1 MEEDFESRH
10 HRLEESN
17 WWFVARRDMV
27 LRLLRG
33 TRKDARILDV
43 GCAGGSLVKCLLER
57 GFRGVSGVD
66 ASARAVRACRK
77 RGLKPVFLMD
87 GTGMSFPDRSFDV
100 VVASDVLEHIG
111 DERAALS
118 EWGRVLKP
126 GGKLIIFVP
135 AFGFLWSGHDEANH
149 HFRRYSKRELE
160 ERLGS
165 CGFMVERSSYW
176 NLVSFVPALLL
187 RLFQRRVQRKSADQL
202 YEMHPALD
210 GMLRSALVV
219 ENALLARGAILPVG
233 VSVLSVARRDPGA
246 EAAPPHPRS

>member
-33 TRKDARILDV
+33 TRKDAKILDI
-43 GCAGGSLVKCLLER
+43 GCAGGSLVKCLRSR
-57 GFRGVSGVD
+57 GFLGVSGVD
-66 ASARAVRACRK
+66 ASERAVLACRK
-77 RGLKPVFLMD
+77 RGLETVSLMD
-87 GTGMSFPDRSFDV
+87 GTRMAFPDHSFDV
-100 VVASDVLEHIG
+100 VVASDVLEHIP

-118 EWGRVLKP
+118 EWARVLKP
-126 GGKLIIFVP
+126 GGKLVIFVP
-135 AFGFLWSGHDEANH
+135 AFGFLWSGHDEANR
-149 HFRRYSKRELE
+149 HFRRYSKKELE

-187 RLFQRRVQRKSADQL
+187 RLFQRHVQHKNADQL
-202 YEMHPALD
+202 YEMHHVLD
-210 GMLRSALVV
+210 GMLRSALVA
-219 ENALLARGAILPVG
+219 ENALLGMGAGLPVG
-233 VSVLSVARRDPGA
+233 VSVWSVARSGPGA
-246 EAAPPHPRS
+246 RETASGF